1 MNAQRE
7 TQRPAAGLRP
17 ALIGLFAIGLAFS
30 FWMMARAQ
38 SDGDALALL
47 ARGWLWVARG
57 TFVPYG
63 NSMSSGGKAPGA
75 LTTILV
81 GLPLR
86 VWFDARAPIGLIIA
100 FHVVA
105 YLLLIAA
112 LGDVLTG
119 TEQLLFCVFYWLSP
133 WRLYHSGFLW
143 NPNYLF
149 LFGALHLWSARRL
162 QQHRDGWG
170 SFVHGMTPVLAF
182 QLHASA
188 VLLAIASAVLI
199 VRRCIRVAWPAL
211 MGGVLVAA
219 LPLIPWAIELRSHS
233 SIATMQHG
241 FPGRGV
247 LLMYP
252 LVRGLIYIV
261 RFPSLH
267 VIADM
272 STIDFVG
279 ALGPVSDV
287 LVRWTLSFIIVVI
300 GPFTVLLAIAS
311 QWWFWRAE
319 WRRPWRCREPI
330 ADAREWLRAYLA
342 SCLIAAVVTLAI
354 APTTP
359 MHWQVLVI
367 FHVAVLVPVLWLGAL
382 SQAGFALPV
391 RRGVAAFAV
400 LGVVITLGVL
410 FGSNHFRCG
419 GEIPLNIPL
428 RADHPMLHE
437 LHVVDR
443 CIYPVDPR
451 GYWPDVFQP

>member
-1 MNAQRE
+1 VNAERE
-7 TQRPAAGLRP
+7 AQWPAARLRR
-17 ALIGLFAIGLAFS
+17 ALIGLFAIGLIFS
-30 FWMMARAQ
+30 TWMMTRAQ
-38 SDGDALALL
+38 FDGDALALV
-47 ARGWLWVARG
+47 ARGWLWIARD
-57 TFVPYG
+57 TFIPYG

-86 VWFDARAPIGLIIA
+86 VWFDARAPIVLIIV
-100 FHVVA
+100 FDVIA
-105 YLLLIAA
+105 YLLLVGA
-112 LGDVLTG
+112 LRDVLTEA
-119 TEQLLFCVFYWLSP
+119 EQLLFCVFYWLSP

-162 QQHRDGWG
+162 QRRRDGWG
-170 SFVHGMTPVLAF
+170 SFVHGLTPVLAF

-188 VLLAIASAVLI
+188 VLLAIASTVLI
-199 VRRCIRVAWPAL
+199 LRRCIRVAWPAL
-211 MGGVLVAA
+211 IAGVLVAA
-219 LPLIPWAIELRSHS
+219 LPLIPWALELRNHS
-233 SIATMQHG
+233 SIASVQHG
-241 FPGRGV
+241 FPGRGA
-247 LLMYP
+247 LLIYP
-252 LVRGLIYIV
+252 LLRGLIYIV

-267 VIADM
+267 VIVDM

-279 ALGPVSDV
+279 ALGPLSDI
-287 LVRWTLSFIIVVI
+287 LVRWTLVFIIAVI
-300 GPFTVLLAIAS
+300 GPFTVLLAIAA
-311 QWWFWRAE
+311 QWWFWRTE

-342 SCLIAAVVTLAI
+342 SCLIAAVVTFGI

-367 FHVAVLVPVLWLGAL
+367 FHVAVLVPVLWLAAL
-382 SQAGFALPV
+382 SRAGFAGPV
-391 RRGVAAFAV
+391 RRAVAAFAI
-400 LGVVITLGVL
+400 LGGATTLGIL

-419 GEIPLNIPL
+419 GAIPLNIPI

-443 CIYPVDPR
+443 CQYPIDPR
-451 GYWPDVFQP
+451 GYWPDVF